1 MENTRPPLS
10 SGMSGGG
17 QVWHQA
23 ELSVANGKACTG
35 LGCAGYPG
43 ELRRVVLLCDA
54 QIG

>member
-17 QVWHQA
+17 QVWHQTK
-23 ELSVANGKACTG
+23 LSDGEREG
-35 LGCAGYPG
+35 LHGRGMCRIS
-43 ELRRVVLLCDA
+43 LRVEAVVLLCDA